1 MANIIF
7 RNQRISANFD
17 KLHTYIAMRSR
28 YLHDRRTRFEVIDR
42 ELERENDR
50 DSRSRD
56 LIRKNF
62 HGDKTKLRDMTAP
75 VIGPAYEAALAHMD
89 GVFLS
94 GFPIFSVVANR
105 ENENHASAMHAL
117 MGRDQQYFGW
127 ERQLRKAV
135 AQALR
140 YNEMGLAVHW
150 TEEVASRVIT
160 ENTVGS
166 PNSGKVEEFQYK
178 GNKIAALDMYNTFR
192 DMSVDAGDVATDGD
206 FAGWIERKTY
216 AQLKAYLQ
224 TLSNDFKNTAIL
236 KEVFATP
243 ANHGSPL
250 VNSQDSGRLSYFE
263 PEIRIDIESSDPQD
277 FRTFFDT
284 AHTRDG
290 AGNVGGMYDL
300 VVAYVR
306 IIPKDF
312 GIIAP
317 RAGSVHIFRVE
328 WVNGRCV
335 YVQPFTDGHG
345 RFPLVF
351 ANLMDDGLKESRKSF
366 CENLI
371 DFQDIATALSRA
383 RFKSLRRAISDRA
396 LFDPQRI
403 REQDV
408 NSENASA
415 KIPVRM
421 NALNRDLSSAYFP
434 IPYRDEFGATF
445 NAEFGQQL
453 QLADRA
459 SGINQ
464 AMAGNFTKGNRTFQ
478 EFDRVM
484 TGGEKKLEMKA
495 KMLEGQAF
503 TQVKHIIR
511 SNYLQY
517 AVAEKLF
524 DRNTRKPVEVD
535 PVALRQQEINFT
547 ITDGLLPASKVM
559 NPELVNTA
567 VTGLTQIGAMTGQAP
582 QYDVVGMLVSV
593 LKSAGFHNLEDY
605 KLEQPNAAANPQTS
619 GGAPPQP
626 NAPAA

>member
-17 KLHTYIAMRSR
+17 KLHSYIAIRAK

-42 ELERENDR
+42 EIERENDR
-50 DSRSRD
+50 DSRSRE

-62 HGDKTKLRDMTAP
+62 HGDKSKLRDMTAP

-94 GFPIFSVVANR
+94 GYPVFSVVANR
-105 ENENHASAMHAL
+105 ENEDAASAMHAL

-127 ERQLRKAV
+127 ERQIRKAI

-140 YNEMGLAVHW
+140 YNEMALAVHW
-150 TEEVASRVIT
+150 TQDVASRIIT
-160 ENTVGS
+160 ENTPGS
-166 PNSGKVEEFQYK
+166 PASGKVQEYQYK
-178 GNKIAALDMYNTFR
+178 GNEIMALDMYNTFR
-192 DMSVDAGDVATDGD
+192 DMSVDAGDVATKGD
-206 FAGWIERKTY
+206 FAGWVERKTY

-224 TLSNDFKNTAIL
+224 TLSDDFKNTAIL

-243 ANHGSPL
+243 ANIGSPL

-263 PEIRIDIESSDPQD
+263 PEVRIDIESNDPQD
-277 FRTFFDT
+277 FRTFFG
-284 AHTRDG
+284 AANASEG
-290 AGNVGGMYDL
+290 AGNVGGLYDL
-300 VVAYVR
+300 VTAYVR

-328 WVNGRCV
+328 WVNGRCI

-345 RFPLVF
+345 RMPIVF
-351 ANLMDDGLKESRKSF
+351 ANLMEDGMKETRKSF
-366 CENLI
+366 CENLV

-403 REQDV
+403 RESDV
-408 NSENASA
+408 NSDNPSA

-445 NAEFGQQL
+445 NAEIGQQL

-464 AMAGNFTKGNRTFQ
+464 AMSGNFVRGNRTMQ

-484 TGGEKKLEMKA
+484 SGGEAKLEMKA
-495 KMLEGQAF
+495 KMLDGQAF
-503 TQVKHIIR
+503 TQVKYILR

-524 DRNTRKPVEVD
+524 DRNTRKPVDVD
-535 PVALRQQEINFT
+535 PVALRSQEINFT
-547 ITDGLLPASKVM
+547 ITDGVLPASKVM

-605 KLEQPNAAANPQTS
+605 KLEQPNASATAPAA
-619 GGAPPQP
+619 GGAP
-626 NAPAA
+626 APAQQPPA